1 MMLYWCYSMVYL
13 IKVSL
18 NKRMNQVT
26 KASLR
31 PRRAPKTFEEEVI
44 FMSIRIRKL
53 IPTVMEDPPIIR
65 YLLTDA
71 GDKNTSPDPQ
81 S

>member
-1 MMLYWCYSMVYL
+1 
-13 IKVSL
+13 
-18 NKRMNQVT
+18 
-26 KASLR
+26 
-31 PRRAPKTFEEEVI
+31 
-44 FMSIRIRKL
+44 MSIRIRKL